1 MPVLFLV
8 HRAFPFLRA
17 IEEAILSVMRN
28 VGNGSSTAAPG
39 LLPGAAPAAGRRDH
53 CGPTSLK
60 QDATLPRADHLV
72 WWIGEK
78 EDRMPAISEWLRVG
92 AASVVIAASTYGAIP
107 ARATDVTAEW
117 STIQMPPPPTLK
129 PVTVD
134 PKRTALLLFDFMG
147 ENCGKRPRCVAAVPT
162 LKALH
167 DRARAANM
175 LVAYTLPG
183 GGKIIDE
190 GIAPREGEV
199 VDQNAGGPDKFQGD
213 DLDQRLKAHGIKT
226 VILCGTSAQGV
237 GLGTGAAAAQRGYY
251 VIYPVDCLLSESPF
265 REAYAAWH
273 MAGGGPP
280 VTTKWVTV
288 TRSDMITFENAKR

>member
-1 MPVLFLV
+1 MS
-8 HRAFPFLRA
+8 AT
-17 IEEAILSVMRN
+17 S
-28 VGNGSSTAAPG
+28 
-39 LLPGAAPAAGRRDH
+39 RRVPL
-53 CGPTSLK
+53 C
-60 QDATLPRADHLV
+60 A
-72 WWIGEK
+72 
-78 EDRMPAISEWLRVG
+78 
-92 AASVVIAASTYGAIP
+92 VVIAASVLAATP
-107 ARATDVTAEW
+107 TRATDVTSEW

-129 PVTVD
+129 AVAVD
-134 PKRTALLLFDFMG
+134 PKTTALLLLDFMAG
-147 ENCGKRPRCVAAVPT
+147 NCGERPRCVAAVPT

-167 DRARAANM
+167 DKARAAGM

-190 GIAPREGEV
+190 SIAPHEGEV
-199 VDQNAGGPDKFQGD
+199 VDQRPGGPDKFLGD

-251 VIYPVDCLLSESPF
+251 VIYPVDCLLSESAF

-288 TRSDMITFENAKR
+288 TRSDMITFENANR

>member
-1 MPVLFLV
+1 MFAIS
-8 HRAFPFLRA
+8 RWLRA
-17 IEEAILSVMRN
+17 AAACMAA
-28 VGNGSSTAAPG
+28 TALAY
-39 LLPGAAPAAGRRDH
+39 A
-53 CGPTSLK
+53 
-60 QDATLPRADHLV
+60 
-72 WWIGEK
+72 
-78 EDRMPAISEWLRVG
+78 
-92 AASVVIAASTYGAIP
+92 AIP
-107 ARATDVTAEW
+107 AHSADVIAEW

-134 PKRTALLLFDFMG
+134 AKSTALFLLDFMT
-147 ENCGKRPRCVAAVPT
+147 ENCGQRPRCVEAVPT

-167 DRARAANM
+167 DRARAANT

-183 GGKIIDE
+183 GGKIIDQ

-199 VDQNAGGPDKFQGD
+199 VDQKAGGPDKFLGD
-213 DLDQRLKAHGIKT
+213 DLDQRLKDHGIKT

-237 GLGTGAAAAQRGYY
+237 GLGTGAGAAQRGYY
-251 VIYPVDCLLSESPF
+251 VIYPVDCLASESAF

-288 TRSDMITFENAKR
+288 TRTNLITFENSNR